1 MINLTDV
8 NRNEVYRYMGI
19 GTETP
24 DDKLREITES
34 IIMELA
40 KNCNPSHCVRDTLIS
55 INGMTVTFDF
65 CTVQSMALSRHLAD
79 CKSGYVLAAT
89 LGSEADRIISKYSVL
104 SSVKAVA
111 AQAAAAAMIEQYA
124 DDICTVLRNESG
136 MYLTPR
142 FSPGYGDFSL
152 DYQKILLNSLDAGKK
167 IGLCLT
173 DGGLMTPIK
182 SITAIMGKTKNKQCN
197 EKKCNGCAN
206 SHCVFR
212 K

>member
-1 MINLTDV
+1 MTKLTDV
-8 NRNEVYRYMGI
+8 NRSEVYRYMGL
-19 GTETP
+19 GTEMP

-34 IIMELA
+34 IITELA
-40 KNCNPSHCVRDTLIS
+40 EKCNPSHCVRDTLIS
-55 INGMTVTFDF
+55 INGMTNTLDF
-65 CTVQSMALSRHLAD
+65 CTVQSMALSKHLAD

-124 DDICTVLRNESG
+124 DDICTILGNESG

-152 DYQKILLNSLDAGKK
+152 DYQKIMLDFLDAGKK

-173 DGGLMTPIK
+173 DGGLMTPVK
-182 SITAIMGKTKNKQCN
+182 SITAIIGKTENEQCN
-197 EKKCNGCAN
+197 EKKCNGCTN
-206 SHCVFR
+206 TRCIFR